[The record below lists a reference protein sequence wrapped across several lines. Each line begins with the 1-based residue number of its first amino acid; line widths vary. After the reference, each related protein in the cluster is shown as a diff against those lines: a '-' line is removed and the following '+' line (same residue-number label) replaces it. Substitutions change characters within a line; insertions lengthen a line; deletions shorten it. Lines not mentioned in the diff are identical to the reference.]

1 MESLRALIDT
11 LKLTAYDLL
20 AVLLPGA
27 LLVRGFGLLFPGA
40 QIGSPG
46 AGPLVPDALAFTVLA
61 YAAGLTAQGAGGLV
75 SRRRTSPELLLVAKK
90 LIAERYGRALP
101 DGLVID
107 FCLTKLEGRRAV
119 YDKFVALR
127 GMARALVVVAA
138 ALGVARA
145 ALGQG
150 PEERLAVL
158 AATSV
163 VCLSLRA
170 LYLHYAP
177 LGDQAVVGM
186 FIANESPLVGKA
198 EPAQPAPAAA

>member
-1 MESLRALIDT
+1 MIEALRSLIET
-11 LKLTAYDLL
+11 LKLTGYDLL

-61 YAAGLTAQGAGGLV
+61 YAAGLVAQGAGGLV
-75 SRRRTSPELLLVAKK
+75 SRRRTAPEPLEMAKK
-90 LIAERYGRALP
+90 LIVERYGRTLP

-107 FCLTKLEGRRAV
+107 FCLTKLETRRAV

-127 GMARALVVVAA
+127 GMARALVVAA
-138 ALGVARA
+138 GALGVARA

-150 PEERLAVL
+150 LEERLAVL
-158 AATSV
+158 AATAV
-163 VCLSLRA
+163 VCVSLRA

-177 LGDQAVVGM
+177 LGDHAVVGM
-186 FIANESPLVGKA
+186 FIATESPPLEKA
-198 EPAQPAPAAA
+198 APATERA